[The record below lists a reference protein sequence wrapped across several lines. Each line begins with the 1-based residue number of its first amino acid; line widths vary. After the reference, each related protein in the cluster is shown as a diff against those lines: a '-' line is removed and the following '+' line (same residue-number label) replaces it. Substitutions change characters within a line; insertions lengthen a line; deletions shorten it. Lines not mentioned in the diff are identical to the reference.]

1 VQNGTDY
8 SLPPSSQWLFDHCG
22 AFGNREMRPEM
33 TAMNSTA
40 DVFSED
46 LRRFINDE
54 QWRVANRMPD
64 WPHEYLVRERVD
76 RKLFER
82 AVKHIRSNGYEGRVY
97 QTEIRYY
104 EEGDLVYW
112 TMGAP
117 VEETVIINRCRKA
130 ESLQLRVRQQGEK

>member
-1 VQNGTDY
+1 
-8 SLPPSSQWLFDHCG
+8 
-22 AFGNREMRPEM
+22 M
-33 TAMNSTA
+33 TAMKSTA

-54 QWRVANRMPD
+54 QWRFANRMPD

-82 AVKHIRSNGYEGRVY
+82 AVKHIRSNGYEGVFF
-97 QTEIRYY
+97 QTVILYY

-112 TMGAP
+112 TIGAP
-117 VEETVIINRCRKA
+117 VEETVIINRCRKG
-130 ESLQLRVRQQGEK
+130 ESFESSIKTARRETNEARAQPQGF

>member
-1 VQNGTDY
+1 MNDVR
-8 SLPPSSQWLFDHCG
+8 S
-22 AFGNREMRPEM
+22 GNSEQGREMR
-33 TAMNSTA
+33 AMNTTTA

-54 QWRVANRMPD
+54 QWRAANRMPD

-76 RKLFER
+76 RTLFER

-104 EEGDLVYW
+104 EEGGLVYW

-117 VEETVIINRCRKA
+117 VEDTVIINRCRKG
-130 ESLQLRVRQQGEK
+130 ESLELRVRQQGEQ